1 MPDLLIPATRHT
13 PAVDFHF
20 SAGQLSLRGESYPE
34 NTAKFYGPVIEA
46 LDAFLAGPDDAP
58 VSLRLALAYINS
70 GSLKMIYR
78 LVGRLDLAAGQGR
91 PVQLVIERET
101 GDDAAEEFAED
112 LAADYRALK
121 IELVDKTPA
130 LPA

>member
-13 PAVDFHF
+13 PAVDFRF
-20 SAGQLSLRGESYPE
+20 SSGQLSLIGESYPE
-34 NTAKFYGPVIEA
+34 NTAKFYGPMMEA
-46 LDAFLAGPDDAP
+46 LDAFLAEPGEAP
-58 VSLRLALAYINS
+58 VSLKLTLAYMNS

-78 LVGRLDLAAGQGR
+78 LVGRLDAAAGRGR
-91 PVQLVIERET
+91 PVQVVIEREP

-112 LAADYRALK
+112 LAADYSTLT
-121 IELVDKTPA
+121 IELIDKASP